1 MDDLAH
7 GRVEPSEIMPL
18 VDVRH
23 AGKMRAMTGN
33 RRLHALRWLHKN
45 APQSEST
52 ENKYENKRFEIYMF
66 SES

>member
-1 MDDLAH
+1 MDDLVH
-7 GRVEPSEIMPL
+7 GRVETSEIMPL

-45 APQSEST
+45 APQNEKT
-52 ENKYENKRFEIYMF
+52 ENKYVNKRFEIYMI